1 MLYFDLYKKDKIL
14 TKILVFYT
22 YTHDTNLLFL
32 YSSKYNVIS
41 NKTLHVYSGKVYV
54 FME

>member
-1 MLYFDLYKKDKIL
+1 MLYFDLCKKDKIL

-22 YTHDTNLLFL
+22 YTQDIIFLFL

-41 NKTLHVYSGKVYV
+41 NETLHEYSGKVYV